1 MGVLPE
7 RILVQGF
14 NSEVVPVMDNM
25 KIGEKFF
32 ALSVLPRE
40 ALAKELSNK
49 DCNKTGGLFKPGFL
63 FLMGFY
69 KPSVICKK
77 LSLSGGLLVEVNMAV
92 LPERFFAKGF
102 NYEVVPVK
110 DNAKSAPLIL
120 RSVKF
125 KSESLGGAKEV
136 KRLQFC

>member
-1 MGVLPE
+1 
-7 RILVQGF
+7 
-14 NSEVVPVMDNM
+14 
-25 KIGEKFF
+25 
-32 ALSVLPRE
+32 
-40 ALAKELSNK
+40 
-49 DCNKTGGLFKPGFL
+49 
-63 FLMGFY
+63 
-69 KPSVICKK
+69 
-77 LSLSGGLLVEVNMAV
+77 MAV

-102 NYEVVPVK
+102 NSEFVPVK